1 MQVIDQTMR
10 DYHNKNKEA
19 AENNQRQS
27 AVRKCIRSKSCQFYV
42 LFRSKKNNFDFRKE
56 EWKICSIAIPEQITE
71 KHIKEI
77 GRAGNFSLWSNAVL
91 RSQVEIP
98 WFTNA
103 VAYETGRNK
112 KKVIL
117 QII

>member
-42 LFRSKKNNFDFRKE
+42 LFRSKKIILILGKRNGKF
-56 EWKICSIAIPEQITE
+56 
-71 KHIKEI
+71 
-77 GRAGNFSLWSNAVL
+77 VL
-91 RSQVEIP
+91 
-98 WFTNA
+98 
-103 VAYETGRNK
+103 
-112 KKVIL
+112 
-117 QII
+117 

>member
-56 EWKICSIAIPEQITE
+56 EWKICSIAIPEQITD
-71 KHIKEI
+71 I
-77 GRAGNFSLWSNAVL
+77 L
-91 RSQVEIP
+91 
-98 WFTNA
+98 
-103 VAYETGRNK
+103 K
-112 KKVIL
+112 KLDELGIFRFGL
-117 QII
+117 TPY